1 MAMVAE
7 RTQCDTL
14 KHSCDT
20 LNHQLVPRAPPVR
33 GRSKGPPV
41 TEHHRSPDDPDSPSG
56 GFGRRRFLGY
66 LIAAP
71 TLAVGV
77 QYASALARPQAADA
91 SIITPPEPE
100 EIFDLGDAQ
109 NLAALPTSGLI
120 TVVVNADGTASFAAI
135 RTEVG
140 QGITTAIAMM
150 IAEYMDLEMDQVTV
164 TLADARPELIFNQ
177 LTGGSNSMR
186 SQYGPTCAAAQLAKQ
201 QLKLAAA
208 TRWNT
213 TPSALQ
219 TERGKVIHPDGRS
232 LGYGELATEAAVTQ
246 TRLVSLVVP
255 DAVPDFRI
263 LGTPQGRIDALDI
276 VTGQKTF
283 GMDMQVSGALPTMV
297 ARPPTIN
304 GTVVSLNNA
313 AQILAMPGITNVA
326 VISTGV
332 AIRGQTFGQCIDA
345 IQIVD
350 VTWGPGTV
358 DGESDATVL
367 AALQAGLPALGKVP
381 LGSLAVSGEFTFYFA
396 SNTPLEPDW
405 AIADVQADSAEIWGP
420 LKVPIDAAQ
429 DFALMLGLPQSAV
442 TVHVVSSGGSFGR
455 HLFHDCA
462 TEAVEASKA
471 MGQPVKLMWSR
482 TDTFRQGRTHPM
494 CISQVQ
500 ATTLLGNVLTY
511 TQLHT
516 SVQTSFSH
524 GLGEILTATAGSLPI
539 GGYGL
544 SETIFLLTESS
555 PYNFGVTTQLLN
567 EIPLQFNTGSMRN
580 IYSPNVVTAEEL
592 IVDQIAAKFGKD
604 PVAFRQAFLKDDNVL
619 AALNKAAEVGNW
631 GQTMPAL
638 TAQGIAVHSEY
649 QAAIAVLVEID
660 CTPQTV
666 NRVITDGVTG
676 PRVTNV
682 VVVVDPGF
690 AVNPLGFEAQMIG
703 GVEDGIAMA
712 LTASLHVQDGLILE
726 GSWDNFFYTRE
737 WNTPPQIQVVF
748 LPNTSNSPCGGGEL
762 AVAPTMAAVA
772 CAYARATG
780 TMPTSFPINHATL
793 GFTAFPAEPSTPQ
806 SPTDGL
812 QYT

>member
-1 MAMVAE
+1 
-7 RTQCDTL
+7 
-14 KHSCDT
+14 
-20 LNHQLVPRAPPVR
+20 
-33 GRSKGPPV
+33 V
-41 TEHHRSPDDPDSPSG
+41 TEHHRSPDDPDSPPG
-56 GFGRRRFLGY
+56 GFGRRRLLGY
-66 LIAAP
+66 LLAAP

-77 QYASALARPQAADA
+77 QYASALARPQAAAA
-91 SIITPPEPE
+91 SIITLPEPE
-100 EIFDLGDAQ
+100 QIFDLGDAQ
-109 NLAALPTSGLI
+109 DLAALPTSGLI

-140 QGITTAIAMM
+140 QGMTTAIAMM
-150 IAEYMDLEMDQVTV
+150 IAEYMDLELDQVTI
-164 TLADARPELIFNQ
+164 TQADARPELIFNQ

-186 SQYGPTCAAAQLAKQ
+186 SQYGPTCAAAKLAKQ
-201 QLKLAAA
+201 QLVSAAA
-208 TRWNT
+208 KLWHI

-232 LGYGELATEAAVTQ
+232 LGYGELAARAAVTE
-246 TRLVSLVVP
+246 TRLVSLLVP

-263 LGTPQGRIDALDI
+263 LGLPQGRIDALDI

-283 GMDMQVSGALPTMV
+283 GMDMRVPGALPTMV

-313 AQILAMPGITNVA
+313 GQILAMPGITDVA

-367 AALQAGLPALGKVP
+367 AALKGGLPTLPALP
-381 LGSLAVSGEFTFYFA
+381 LGPLSVSGEFTFYFA

-405 AIADVQADSAEIWGP
+405 AIADVRADSAEIWGP
-420 LKVPIDAAQ
+420 FKVPIVAAQ

-462 TEAVEASKA
+462 TEAVEASRA

-500 ATTLLGNVLTY
+500 ATMLPGNVLTY

-524 GLGEILTATAGSLPI
+524 GFGEILTATAGSLPI
-539 GGYGL
+539 TGFGL
-544 SETIFLLTESS
+544 AETVFQLTESS

-567 EIPLQFNTGSMRN
+567 EIPLQFSTGSMRN

-592 IVDQIAAKFGKD
+592 IVDQIAAKFGQD
-604 PVAFRQAFLKDDNVL
+604 PVAFRRAFLKDGNVL

-631 GQTMPAL
+631 GQTMPPL

-666 NRVITDGVTG
+666 NRDIPDGVGG

-690 AVNPLGFEAQMIG
+690 AINPLGFEAQMIG
-703 GVEDGIAMA
+703 GVEDGIALA

-737 WNTPPQIQVVF
+737 WNTPPEIQVVF
-748 LPNTSNSPCGGGEL
+748 LPNTSNSPCGAGEL

-793 GFTAFPAEPSTPQ
+793 GFTPYPAEPSTPQ
-806 SPTDGL
+806 SPTNGL